1 MRIVF
6 FIQGE
11 GRGHQTQA
19 IAMAEILR
27 KAGHELVGAIVGTTS
42 GRGIPA
48 LLKQHLNVEMQAFP
62 SPALLYSEK
71 SKSLAV
77 WKTFWENLKQGGTY
91 LQQAAKVDAYIQQ
104 KRPDVVINFYEMLCG
119 LWRLR
124 HPSRIPVLSIAHQ
137 YLLQHSQFGLPAS
150 SFLQHRIVNT
160 VTRLS
165 ALGTTRK
172 LALSFYEMKDDVKQG
187 IYVIPPLLR
196 AEVKELI
203 PENED
208 FILAYM
214 THHKLEEDLRAWC
227 RKHPETNVVAF
238 WAAPE
243 ASLVEKPLPNYTLHR
258 VDAHLFLEAMRRC
271 RGLVSTSGFESICEA
286 MFLGK
291 PVMLFPTPQH
301 FEQAVNAIDAARAG
315 AGIQATSFLELD
327 RFLDYL
333 PHHQPI
339 DERFRAWQH
348 QLETRLFEQLAAVT
362 QTAG

>member
-1 MRIVF
+1 MRILF

-19 IAMAEILR
+19 IAMAELLR
-27 KAGHELVGAIVGTTS
+27 KAGHEVVGAVVGTTQ
-42 GRGIPA
+42 GRGIPS
-48 LLKQHLNVEMQAFP
+48 LLEQHLEVPMRALA

-77 WKTFWENLKQGGTY
+77 WKTFWENLKQGGHY
-91 LQQAAKVDAYIQQ
+91 FQQATQVEAYIQE
-104 KRPDVVINFYEMLCG
+104 KRPDVIINFYEMLCG

-124 HPSRIPVLSIAHQ
+124 FKSSIPVLSVAHQ
-137 YLLQHSQFGLPAS
+137 YLLQHAEFKLPAS

-165 ALGTTRK
+165 GLGTTRK
-172 LALSFYEMKDDVKQG
+172 LALSFYEMPDDQKQN

-196 AEVKELI
+196 AEVKALV
-203 PENED
+203 PVNEG

-214 THHKLEEDLRAWC
+214 THYKLEDDLRTYC
-227 RKHPETNVVAF
+227 KQHPEVQVMAF
-238 WAAPE
+238 WAHPE
-243 ASLVEKPLPNYTLHR
+243 AKEVETPLPNYSLHR
-258 VDAHLFLEAMRRC
+258 VDAQLFLDAMRRC
-271 RGLVSTSGFESICEA
+271 TGLVSTSGFESICEA
-286 MFLGK
+286 MYLGK

-315 AGIQATSFLELD
+315 AGIRATSFLEMG
-327 RFLDYL
+327 RFLEYL

-339 DERFRAWQH
+339 DETFRAWQH
-348 QLETRLFEQLAAVT
+348 QLEAKILEHLAAVT
-362 QTAG
+362 R

>member
-1 MRIVF
+1 MRILF

-19 IAMAEILR
+19 IAMAEILQ
-27 KAGHELVGAIVGTTS
+27 KAGHELVGAIVGTTQ
-42 GRGIPA
+42 GRGIPV
-48 LLKQHLNVEMQAFP
+48 LLEKHLSVEMRAFP

-77 WKTFWENLKQGGTY
+77 WKTFWENLKQGSVY
-91 LQQAAKVDAYIQQ
+91 MQQAGKVEAYIQE
-104 KRPDVVINFYEMLCG
+104 KRPDVIINFYEMLCG

-124 HPSRIPVLSIAHQ
+124 YKTSIPVLSIAHQ
-137 YLLQHSQFGLPAS
+137 YLLQHSQFRLPTS
-150 SFLQHRIVNT
+150 SFLHHRIVNT

-172 LALSFYEMKDDVKQG
+172 LALSFYEMPDDTKQD

-196 AEVKELI
+196 AEVKVLV
-203 PENED
+203 PQKED

-214 THHKLEEDLRAWC
+214 THYKLEDDLRDWC
-227 RKHPETNVVAF
+227 RRHPETNVVAF
-238 WAAPE
+238 WAHPQAQKLE
-243 ASLVEKPLPNYTLHR
+243 TPLPNYSLHR
-258 VDAHLFLEAMRRC
+258 VDAHLFLDAMRRC
-271 RGLVSTSGFESICEA
+271 RGLVSTSGFEAICEA
-286 MFLGK
+286 MYLGK

-315 AGIQATSFLELD
+315 AGIQATSFLEMD

-333 PHHQPI
+333 PTHQPI
-339 DERFRAWQH
+339 EDTFRLWQH
-348 QLETRLFEQLAAVT
+348 QLEEKIRQQLVAVT
-362 QTAG
+362 G